1 MPSTQLPKEPASVS
15 PCGIALWVVTTG
27 LTGARR
33 TVVMGGNARTG
44 FWRFYSVVKEPLEA
58 RADPSVPDVDDAALP
73 LISRILA

>member
-1 MPSTQLPKEPASVS
+1 MS

-58 RADPSVPDVDDAALP
+58 RADPSDSDRNSASTGRLAPVPACPRGA
-73 LISRILA
+73 